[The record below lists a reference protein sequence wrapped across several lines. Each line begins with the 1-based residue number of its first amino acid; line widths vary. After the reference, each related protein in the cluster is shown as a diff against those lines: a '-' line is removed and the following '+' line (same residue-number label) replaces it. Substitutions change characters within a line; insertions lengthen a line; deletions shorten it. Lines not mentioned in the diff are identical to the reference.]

1 MFFLVVFVV
10 FFFNLLS
17 DLFGPGLYPDI
28 DQSPDSGIKLILMQ
42 STILCY
48 DLQDCERSVGR
59 LMRIAV

>member
-1 MFFLVVFVV
+1 MFFLVVCVV
-10 FFFNLLS
+10 VFNLLS
-17 DLFGPGLYPDI
+17 DLFGPDI
-28 DQSPDSGIKLILMQ
+28 DQSPDSGIKLISMQ